1 MPAIQMIWPSRTGLA
16 IPSDGLVTKDGFWF
30 YPCRVL
36 PHLKG
41 EAGQIAWTRKDIWY
55 FSERGKIFY
64 KLLSSPE
71 CEQRVLIV
79 STQDADIV
87 KGYSIFRIIT
97 NIFQVST
104 PIVVPNE
111 YAESLYLA
119 EDAYERWR
127 ASWDESGYN
136 GARDL
141 DCYHFLG
148 DDLVRKIMNATDNMS
163 KQEELPYAS

>member
-16 IPSDGLVTKDGFWF
+16 IPPDGLTTHDGFWF
-30 YPCRVL
+30 YPYRVSPYL
-36 PHLKG
+36 EG
-41 EAGQIAWTRKDIWY
+41 ASWQVAWVRKDIWY

-64 KLLSSPE
+64 KLSSSPE
-71 CEQRVLIV
+71 FAQRVLIV
-79 STQDADIV
+79 STQDGDIV

-104 PIVVPNE
+104 PIVVP
-111 YAESLYLA
+111 AEHAEILYLA

-148 DDLVRKIMNATDNMS
+148 DALVRKIMAATDIMT
-163 KQEELPYAS
+163 KPEETAYGK